1 MPFEGTKKLELN
13 QYQKSDKLPFIIYAD
28 LECIIK
34 KVDKCKIIPENSSTV
49 KVSEYTPSSTVKV
62 SEYTPSDF
70 SMPTISLLRSI
81 ENNHVVYRV

>member
-1 MPFEGTKKLELN
+1 MPFGGTEKLELN
-13 QYQKSDKLPFIIYAD
+13 QYLKSDKLPFIIYAD
-28 LECIIK
+28 LECIIE
-34 KVDKCKIIPENSSTV
+34 KVDKYKVIPEN
-49 KVSEYTPSSTVKV
+49 SSTVKV